1 MAVSSR
7 PSTSNRF
14 THASSGQHNTTK
26 GATARK
32 PNPRS
37 RATETPA
44 RPMQRTMLL
53 LALASAAACTD
64 EQPSGGRAA
73 HDAVTGA
80 PTHSATQAQPLQ
92 YRAHKTH
99 THAPHSHLFLPK
111 FPTPDNKQPQQ
122 KPPPAQKKKANASEE
137 SFGYSSS
144 SPPLSSFAFLTNAS
158 PVAASPAP
166 TPVAMA
172 GPRAHVAAA
181 EAAALAALFAI
192 ASLACCAVAEPPPS
206 ERSALLAFLTATPH
220 ERRLGWNTSTPACGW
235 VGVTCDAANSTVV
248 EVRLPGIGIIG
259 AIPPG
264 TLGRLTN
271 LRVLS
276 LRSNR
281 LLGSIPDDVLQLPS
295 LKALFLQ
302 QNLLSGAIPPVV
314 ARLGGLERLVL
325 SHNNLSGSI
334 PFALNNLTALRV
346 LRLDGNKLS
355 GSIPSISI
363 PGLNVFNVSDNNL
376 NGSIPKSLSR
386 FPRDSFAGNLQL
398 CGEPLPPCTSPFF
411 PPSPAPGLSPGGGP
425 EPGSS
430 KKRKLSGAAIAGII
444 VGAVVAALLLLIV
457 IVLCARSHRR
467 GAAREGPK
475 GATSAAAPARGLGP
489 TASGEGGGMTSSS
502 KEDLGGG
509 ASGSAAAAAAAAAGA
524 GAGEQSR
531 LVFVGKG
538 AGYSFDL
545 EDLLR
550 ASAEVLGKGSVGTSY
565 KAVLEEG
572 TTVVVKR
579 LKDVA
584 VARREFDAHMEAL
597 GKMEHR
603 NVLPVRAYYYSKDE
617 KLLVYDYLPNG
628 SLSAML
634 HGSRG
639 SGRTPLDWEARMR
652 SALSAARGL
661 AHLHTAHN
669 LVHGNVKASNVL
681 LRPDADAAALSDFCL
696 HPLFDPSSTRAS
708 GYRAP
713 EVVDTRRLTFK
724 ADVYSLGV
732 LLLELLTGKSP
743 SYASLEGDGTLD
755 LPRWVQS
762 VVREEWT
769 AEVFDVELVRLGAS
783 AEEEMVAL
791 LQVAMACVATVPD
804 ARPDAPDVVRMI
816 EEIGGGHGQTTT
828 EESEQGVRGTSEE
841 ERSRGTPP
849 AAPTP

>member
-1 MAVSSR
+1 
-7 PSTSNRF
+7 
-14 THASSGQHNTTK
+14 
-26 GATARK
+26 
-32 PNPRS
+32 
-37 RATETPA
+37 
-44 RPMQRTMLL
+44 
-53 LALASAAACTD
+53 
-64 EQPSGGRAA
+64 
-73 HDAVTGA
+73 
-80 PTHSATQAQPLQ
+80 
-92 YRAHKTH
+92 
-99 THAPHSHLFLPK
+99 
-111 FPTPDNKQPQQ
+111 
-122 KPPPAQKKKANASEE
+122 
-137 SFGYSSS
+137 
-144 SPPLSSFAFLTNAS
+144 
-158 PVAASPAP
+158 
-166 TPVAMA
+166 MA
-172 GPRAHVAAA
+172 GPRAPAAAVAAV
-181 EAAALAALFAI
+181 FAI
-192 ASLACCAVAEPPPS
+192 VASLACCAVAEPPPS

-220 ERRLGWNTSTPACGW
+220 ERRLGWNTSTPTCSW
-235 VGVTCDAANSTVV
+235 VGVKCDAANSTIV

-281 LLGSIPDDVLQLPS
+281 LLGTIPDDLLQLPS

-302 QNLLSGAIPPVV
+302 RNLLSGAIPPAV

-325 SHNNLSGSI
+325 SHNNLSGPI

-346 LRLDGNKLS
+346 LLLDGNHLS

-363 PGLNVFNVSDNNL
+363 PGLAVFNVSDNNL
-376 NGSIPKSLSR
+376 NGSIPKPLSR

-398 CGEPLPPCTSPFF
+398 CGEPLPPCQSFF
-411 PPSPAPGLSPGGGP
+411 PPSPAPGLSPGGSPGL
-425 EPGSS
+425 GSS
-430 KKRKLSGAAIAGII
+430 KKRKLSGAAIAGIV
-444 VGAVVAALLLLIV
+444 VGSVVAALLLLIA
-457 IVLCARSHRR
+457 IVLCAKFHRR
-467 GAAREGPK
+467 KATKEGPK
-475 GATSAAAPARGLGP
+475 AATSAAAPATGLGP

-509 ASGSAAAAAAAAAGA
+509 ASGSAAAAAAGA

-597 GKMEHR
+597 GKAEHR

-681 LRPDADAAALSDFCL
+681 LRPDPDAAALSDFCL
-696 HPLFDPSSTRAS
+696 HPLFAPSSTRAD

-743 SYASLEGDGTLD
+743 SHASLEGDGTLD

-783 AEEEMVAL
+783 GEEEMVAL

-816 EEIGGGHGQTTT
+816 EEIGGGHGRTTT
-828 EESEQGVRGTSEE
+828 EESEEGVRGISEE